1 MNALWS
7 QVIYG
12 QIFGLSIVTAGDFL
26 QLPPVRAKL
35 AFSQFY
41 DKDSMKHLLA
51 WQLWNLFKY
60 TELTKVGRQS
70 YILFIDL
77 INKVKVGNIDY
88 GKE

>member
-26 QLPPVRAKL
+26 QLSPVRAKL

-60 TELTKVGRQS
+60 TELTKVGSQS

>member
-26 QLPPVRAKL
+26 QLSPVRAKL

-51 WQLWNLFKY
+51 
-60 TELTKVGRQS
+60 
-70 YILFIDL
+70 
-77 INKVKVGNIDY
+77 
-88 GKE
+88 

>member
-1 MNALWS
+1 MNVLCS
-7 QVIYG
+7 RVIYG
-12 QIFGLSIVTAGDFL
+12 QIFGVSIMTAGDFL

-60 TELTKVGRQS
+60 IELTKVGRQS

-77 INKVKVGNIDY
+77 INKVQVGNIDY

>member
-1 MNALWS
+1 MNVLWS

-26 QLPPVRAKL
+26 QLFPVRAKL

-77 INKVKVGNIDY
+77 INKVQVGNIDY

>member
-1 MNALWS
+1 MNVLWS
-7 QVIYG
+7 QVIHG

-51 WQLWNLFKY
+51 WQLWNLFK
-60 TELTKVGRQS
+60 LQ
-70 YILFIDL
+70 
-77 INKVKVGNIDY
+77 N
-88 GKE
+88 

>member
-1 MNALWS
+1 M
-7 QVIYG
+7 
-12 QIFGLSIVTAGDFL
+12 TAGDFL
-26 QLPPVRAKL
+26 QLPPVRTKL
-35 AFSQFY
+35 AFSQFH

-77 INKVKVGNIDY
+77 INKVQVGNIDY

>member
-1 MNALWS
+1 
-7 QVIYG
+7 
-12 QIFGLSIVTAGDFL
+12 
-26 QLPPVRAKL
+26 
-35 AFSQFY
+35 
-41 DKDSMKHLLA
+41 MKHLLA

>member
-60 TELTKVGRQS
+60 TELTKVGRQC